1 LGGRLAAFTQASAG
15 GEPLWVVAKDL
26 VIFFSVRGRPK
37 MALNK
42 RLPRITARDI
52 LSNDAFSEIDPLAGL
67 KNLARVETFPG
78 AACLTRFPVMH
89 AP

>member
-1 LGGRLAAFTQASAG
+1 
-15 GEPLWVVAKDL
+15 
-26 VIFFSVRGRPK
+26 